1 MPSRYERHSEV
12 DDVLDRAGKLS
23 VRTIIF
29 DVEPLVSWWDNTQ
42 ESLDW
47 GVAMVVGKVSALPT
61 VRALVFST
69 NSVRRP
75 SVIPPAGRDIE
86 VSYLASAAKP
96 LRTSPYRDL
105 PRPGAVV
112 GDQVPIDGLLAR
124 RLGYTFLHYQPRL
137 DDIPLGPRVMHRL
150 GRLAVPLLFR
160 GKKGSSL
167 PAESS
172 PAGG

>member
-1 MPSRYERHSEV
+1 MRSRYERHSEL
-12 DDVLDRAGKLS
+12 DEVLDRAGKLS
-23 VRTIIF
+23 VQTIIF

-47 GVAMVVGKVSALPT
+47 GVAMIVGKVSTLTT

-75 SVIPPAGRDIE
+75 LAIPAAGRGIE

-96 LRTSPYRDL
+96 FRATHYRGL

-112 GDQVPIDGLLAR
+112 GDQVPTDGLLAR

-137 DDIPLGPRVMHRL
+137 DDIPLGPRIMHRL
-150 GRLAVPLLFR
+150 GRLALPLLFSTQPR
-160 GKKGSSL
+160 
-167 PAESS
+167 ED
-172 PAGG
+172 

>member
-1 MPSRYERHSEV
+1 MRGRYERHSEL
-12 DDVLDRAGKLS
+12 DEVLDRAGKLS

-42 ESLDW
+42 ESLDL
-47 GVAMVVGKVSALPT
+47 GVAMVAGKVSTLPT

-75 SVIPPAGRDIE
+75 STIPAATRDIE

-96 LRTSPYRDL
+96 LRTAPYRDL
-105 PRPGAVV
+105 PLPGAVV
-112 GDQVPIDGLLAR
+112 GDQVPTDGLLAR

-137 DDIPLGPRVMHRL
+137 SNIPLGPRVMHRL
-150 GRLAVPLLFR
+150 GRLALPLLFKCR
-160 GKKGSSL
+160 K
-167 PAESS
+167 EDH
-172 PAGG
+172 